1 VNYIVNPLWLYLAS
15 VSDGIKTLVILMA
28 IISGAVLIVTLLGF
42 AEDFLDDL
50 EEKEQKS
57 FLKKIIFCL
66 VVSCTLSI
74 LIPDG
79 TAIKTM
85 IAASYVTEENVT
97 AATNYGKDIVDYIF
111 DKVNGE
117 DDD

>member
-1 VNYIVNPLWLYLAS
+1 MNYIVNPLWLYLAS
-15 VSDGIKTLVILMA
+15 VSDGIKIVVILMA
-28 IISGAVLIVTLLGF
+28 VISGSLLIAALLGLV
-42 AEDFLDDL
+42 EDLLDL
-50 EEKEQKS
+50 EENETKS
-57 FLKKIIFCL
+57 FLKKIIVCL

>member
-1 VNYIVNPLWLYLAS
+1 MNYIVNPLWLYLAS
-15 VSDGIKTLVILMA
+15 VSDGIKTLVILMT
-28 IISGAVLIVTLLGF
+28 IISGAFLIATLLGF
-42 AEDFLDDL
+42 AEDFLDL

-57 FLKKIIFCL
+57 FLKKIIVCL